1 MWGISLPSLACEV
14 CHGGEATSSC
24 SDVGDDGKPD
34 ERCREVD
41 EEVWCHWKYADDGD
55 WQRKCSGQSLSTRK
69 VLRRCESAIVKREP
83 GAWLEMGLMSVPHQT
98 VHGLGWKTQVLGL
111 RSRKCEERYAG
122 GKSQQNKTG
131 AILFTR
137 VDSRA
142 GSRW

>member
-1 MWGISLPSLACEV
+1 MNLVAEALANVQHQARHIKEVAYAKGVQFMWGISIPSCQEPSLWLSHFMWGISLPSLACEV

-55 WQRKCSGQSLSTRK
+55 WQRKGSGQSLSTRK

-83 GAWLEMGLMSVPHQT
+83 GAWLEMGLMS
-98 VHGLGWKTQVLGL
+98 
-111 RSRKCEERYAG
+111 
-122 GKSQQNKTG
+122 
-131 AILFTR
+131 R
-137 VDSRA
+137 V
-142 GSRW
+142 